1 MLGKN
6 RGDSG
11 IGNQNVNIRQIE
23 VFHAV
28 MEAGSVTGA
37 AAALRVSQ
45 PSVSKHLRLLEADL
59 GFDLFER
66 FGNRL
71 TATTEAEALFHKIER
86 TYQGLSHLSRFAESL
101 KNHPSGETSAA
112 AMPLLARRWLPDV
125 VSPFLLEH
133 AGASI
138 ALPVRSSH
146 WIMEATASGKIDIGL
161 VLDTGEDIDTHR
173 ERLMRIPLVCAFQSG
188 HPFNGRD
195 RISVSDLSG
204 ETLIT
209 LSNFDQW
216 RLTVETELE
225 AAGIRPTRRV
235 DTFTTQIACELAAR
249 GSGVT
254 VVDLLTAIEYQARGL
269 EWRPFEPELSFDIAL
284 IRPLTRTRSRLS
296 NELVQRLKE
305 AAMKTQ
311 DELIAAQAG
320 DCRRSPST

>member
-1 MLGKN
+1 M
-6 RGDSG
+6 
-11 IGNQNVNIRQIE
+11 NIRQIE

-37 AAALRVSQ
+37 ATALRVSQ
-45 PSVSKHLRLLEADL
+45 PSVSKHLQLLEADL

-66 FGNRL
+66 SGNRL
-71 TATTEAEALFHKIER
+71 TATVEAEALFHKIER
-86 TYQGLSHLSRFAESL
+86 TYQGLSQLSRFAESL

-125 VSPFLLEH
+125 VSPFLLDH
-133 AGASI
+133 PGASI

-161 VLDTGEDIDTHR
+161 VLDTGEDIDMHR
-173 ERLMRIPLVCAFQSG
+173 EQLMRIPLVCAFQSE
-188 HPFNGRD
+188 HPFCRRQD
-195 RISVSDLSG
+195 ISASDLSG

-225 AAGIRPTRRV
+225 AAGIRPARRV

-254 VVDLLTAIEYQARGL
+254 VVDLLTAMEYQLREL
-269 EWRPFEPELSFDIAL
+269 EWRPFEPELFFDIAL
-284 IRPLTRTRSRLS
+284 IRPLTRTKSRLS
-296 NELVQRLKE
+296 NELVQRLKR
-305 AAMKTQ
+305 AAVTTQ
-311 DELIAAQAG
+311 EELNAAYFG
-320 DCRRSPST
+320 ERGP

>member
-1 MLGKN
+1 
-6 RGDSG
+6 
-11 IGNQNVNIRQIE
+11 
-23 VFHAV
+23 
-28 MEAGSVTGA
+28 
-37 AAALRVSQ
+37 
-45 PSVSKHLRLLEADL
+45 
-59 GFDLFER
+59 
-66 FGNRL
+66 
-71 TATTEAEALFHKIER
+71 
-86 TYQGLSHLSRFAESL
+86 
-101 KNHPSGETSAA
+101 
-112 AMPLLARRWLPDV
+112 MPLLARRWLPDV
-125 VSPFLLEH
+125 VSPFLQEH

-138 ALPVRSSH
+138 ALPVRSSY

-305 AAMKTQ
+305 AATKTQ
-311 DELIAAQAG
+311 DELIAAHAG
-320 DCRRSPST
+320 DCLRSPST